1 MEYSTVPLWTF
12 TLCGVLAILAGG
24 LLAAFSAKKP
34 TRQASW
40 ASAYLVLIVGLAQAI
55 IGVILYAVNARA
67 MMYAIVLAFV
77 AFNLGNVG
85 VVIGTDGRYRNKGYR
100 KLVDVGSV
108 LLVVSML
115 GLLGTAW
122 NAPFSWQLVILY
134 VIIAVI
140 LVTMPIGLVLS
151 HRRKIKT

>member
-55 IGVILYAVNARA
+55 IGVILYAVNAHVA
-67 MMYAIVLAFV
+67 AYMIVFAFV
-77 AFNLGNVG
+77 TFNLGNAG
-85 VVIGTDGRYRNKGYR
+85 VVIGTDGRYRNKSYR
-100 KLVDVGSV
+100 KLVDIGGA
-108 LLVVSML
+108 LMVVSML
-115 GLLGTAW
+115 TLLVTVWGAT
-122 NAPFSWQLVILY
+122 FSWQLMTLY
-134 VIIAVI
+134 VVIAII
-140 LVTMPIGLVLS
+140 LVTMPIGIVLS
-151 HRRKIKT
+151 HRRKIE